1 MVTRRRAST
10 SLPAPL
16 LQDDYDGGRVGL
28 PAFWGSGHLRNKK
41 NASGQAE
48 AGRCGVCSEQGMLG
62 GRGDRGGLPSLGLQL
77 PPRSVRRFPSILS
90 PTWRRDG
97 MQGCCRGTGNTAG
110 GRGSRPRGRSL
121 LSAPQCKGPSSG
133 PDFKNKVPFSPE
145 SFTQCILD

>member
-77 PPRSVRRFPSILS
+77 PPRSVRRLPSILS

-97 MQGCCRGTGNTAG
+97 MQGCCRGTG
-110 GRGSRPRGRSL
+110 
-121 LSAPQCKGPSSG
+121 LSAPRAFPPLCSPVQGSFLRARLQKQGTIFSG
-133 PDFKNKVPFSPE
+133 IIYPVYS
-145 SFTQCILD
+145 